1 MHIRPP
7 HVAGSFYDAQ
17 AETLAT
23 YVKHT
28 LQQAQDAYDQAP
40 QEVSMVMLPHAGHF
54 YCGHIIAQTLARVR
68 LQKRLIILCP
78 NHTGQGAP
86 LSVWCPQTQPPHST
100 LGAWQTPLGT
110 VPIDE
115 ELTQKIL
122 EYDIWTHAPQRPAQT
137 VSFTANTLAHA
148 REHSIEVLLPFLQFW
163 LPQCSIVPIAVGTRD
178 FSLLQR
184 AGLALGEILSDH
196 EDVSIILSSDM
207 HHFSDHHTTLALD
220 TLALEAML
228 AFDPVRLAQ
237 VVQEHAISMCGVCP
251 AILALYACKV
261 LGATVC
267 SQVSH
272 TTSYEKG
279 GDASKVVGYASLIVQ
294 KRTC

>member
-17 AETLAT
+17 TETLAA
-23 YVKHT
+23 YVKQA
-28 LQQAQDAYDQAP
+28 LQQAHEAYDQAP
-40 QEVSMVMLPHAGHF
+40 QDVSMVMLPHAGHF
-54 YCGHIIAQTLARVR
+54 YCGHIIAQTLARIR

-86 LSVWCPQTQPPHST
+86 LSVWSPQAQDAQ
-100 LGAWQTPLGT
+100 GAWQTPLGT

-115 ELTQKIL
+115 ELTKKIL
-122 EYDIWTHAPQRPAQT
+122 EHDIWAYAPQRPAQAIG
-137 VSFTANTLAHA
+137 FAANTFAHA
-148 REHSIEVLLPFLQFW
+148 REHSIEVLLPFLQLC

-184 AGLALGEILSDH
+184 AGLALGEIIRNYD
-196 EDVSIILSSDM
+196 DVSIIVSSDM
-207 HHFSDHHTTLALD
+207 HHFSDHDTTLALD

-267 SQVSH
+267 TQVSH